1 VDEGGT
7 ETPQRF
13 LDSPKT
19 IGNSDSEMDPQLEAQ
34 IEQLASLVRSSRYLV
49 VFTGAGI
56 STESGIPDFRGPQGI
71 WTKMRPIELFEF
83 LADSSARRKY
93 WRRKIDSYPQMRDAE
108 PNAGHLA
115 LAHLCEAR
123 QLKTVI
129 TQNIDSV

>member
-1 VDEGGT
+1 M
-7 ETPQRF
+7 
-13 LDSPKT
+13 
-19 IGNSDSEMDPQLEAQ
+19 GNSDAVMEPQLEAQ

-56 STESGIPDFRGPQGI
+56 STESSIPDFRGPQGI
-71 WTKMRPIELFEF
+71 WTKMRPIELSEF
-83 LADSSARRKY
+83 LADSPARREY

-115 LAHLCEAR
+115 LAHLWEAGR
-123 QLKTVI
+123 LKTVI